1 MTIIKK
7 AADAGSWPL
16 AASQADVKA
25 QLTAMLD
32 GLRQLLGNANI
43 LAGSGELNDPLNA
56 PFQLYVNPY
65 IGSDAFAAGSFASY
79 DPDPSG
85 TNPTTANIDA
95 KIRRIDNQRLTC
107 GYSEMRPFKTINRAL
122 IEAGLITSKSWFNYS
137 QEAAHLDCVSIRLSA
152 GVHTL
157 YNDPGNTGTTPAV
170 WADGKVPTIAE
181 LIGFNPNEGGCILP
195 RGCTMWAPD
204 YRKCTI
210 RPNYVPADADEAYS
224 ESSGVATIT
233 NRSCMFRTTGTGYTF
248 GYTLMDKLGSTS
260 SHHLL
265 SGYEFASEAQL
276 TGFYGKINTALAPNG
291 NGSAALLVAR
301 TSEHQIVGPIS
312 GSPSEAWDTVGSAS
326 FYILNVGI
334 RTVRGL
340 CGALMDGSKVTGL
353 RSMVTAQYTNTGN
366 QKTLSCWEIYSG
378 GSWVTPANYQAL
390 IDSSPDSRRMKP
402 GRRSFHIRVI
412 NGAFVQEVSVFS
424 IGAGVH
430 NWVQTGGELD
440 STNGNTSF
448 GGITA
453 LAEGYR
459 SAAFPIDKSWT
470 LSAFRVPL
478 RPDAKAPAIRR
489 IFLGTVS
496 SATSGAITLSAALD
510 PAVLESFTLRPDS
523 YIWVENPQGPDWR
536 AQLANPSW
544 SAGSPTIINI
554 AAALA
559 DENGAAGGSSVNGRR
574 VYIRRIADNRTKE
587 ERRLVLKLANTTNA
601 RTPQRH
607 QILQLD
613 PTRAGVSGALPAAT
627 TLAVTS
633 TTATTP
639 VGAGVLRSALISLRR
654 SNPDQNYAN
663 STYYRKG
670 TVVKHANK
678 HWAAISDLTT
688 ATASPDPALWSECYV
703 GMPEAFNAEDPFVNE
718 APSLVFDDDASGTEA
733 STTLGWSWSTAFTS
747 SSATAAVWLRT
758 QYRSGVDYLAAH
770 ALLVALGLSSADA
783 HTALAPQLE
792 ASRLRDPASSSDFPV
807 APAGGLATGRANYP
821 VEFRRPSTLAMA
833 PHRTAWSG
841 WGNYSTALPQVQQ
854 DMAARNRFSYLFT
867 NNGGGF
873 VACDG
878 TQEDMLRFTPAG
890 LEDLTT
896 GEVAQVGDIGAPDV
910 AIGSSTTFSGTI
922 IDSVFQGVMDFT
934 GATLQG
940 FPMANSST
948 AGLIETATI
957 AEVLTAMTTV
967 GTGGLAIT
975 TDAMPAAMRSN
986 AVDLGSATALDLSL
1000 GSFFFRT
1007 VNGNVTFTFTNVPS
1021 NGITLFLFEFLY
1033 TSGTITWPAILWAD
1047 GTAPTLVAG
1056 YTYTV
1061 AFYTRNGG
1069 TTWRG
1074 SRPTIWT

>member
-1 MTIIKK
+1 MTIVKRSGES
-7 AADAGSWPL
+7 GSWPL
-16 AASQADVKA
+16 ASDQATVKQ
-25 QLTAMLD
+25 QLAAMLD
-32 GLRQLLGNANI
+32 GLRQLIGSANI
-43 LAGSGELNDPLNA
+43 AGGSAELNDPLNA

-79 DPDPSG
+79 DPDPAGS
-85 TNPTTANIDA
+85 NPTAANIDA
-95 KIRRIDNQRLTC
+95 KVRRIDNQRLTC
-107 GYSEMRPFKTINRAL
+107 GYSEARPFKTINRAI
-122 IEAGLITSKSWFNYS
+122 IEAALITSKSWFTYS
-137 QEAAHLDCVSIRLSA
+137 AETAHLDCVSIRLSA

-170 WADGKVPTIAE
+170 WSDGKVPTVAE
-181 LIGFNPNEGGCILP
+181 LIGFNPNEGGVILP

-204 YRKCTI
+204 YRKCSI

-233 NRSCMFRTTGTGYTF
+233 GRSCFFRTTGTGYTF
-248 GYTLMDKLGSTS
+248 GYTMMDKLGSTQ

-265 SGYEFASEAQL
+265 SGYEFASQSQL
-276 TGFYGKINTALAPNG
+276 TTFYGKVSTALAPNG
-291 NGSAALLVAR
+291 NGSATLLVAR

-312 GSPSEAWDTVGSAS
+312 GSPSEAWDTTGSAS

-334 RTVRGL
+334 RSERGL
-340 CGALMDGSKVTGL
+340 CGALMDGSKVSGL
-353 RSMVTAQYTNTGN
+353 RSMVTAQFTNTSN
-366 QKTLSCWEIYSG
+366 QRTLSCWQIYSG
-378 GSWVTPANYQAL
+378 GSWVTPANYQAM
-390 IDSSPDSRRMKP
+390 IDASPDSRRMKP

-412 NGAFVQEVSVFS
+412 NGAFVQTVSVFS
-424 IGAGVH
+424 IGVGIH
-430 NWVQTGGELD
+430 NWTQTGGELD
-440 STNGNTSF
+440 ATNGNTSF
-448 GGITA
+448 GGVAA

-459 SAAFPIDKSWT
+459 SAAFTIDKNWT
-470 LSAFRVPL
+470 ISAFRVPL
-478 RPDAKAPAIRR
+478 RPDAKTPAIRR

-496 SATSGAITLSAALD
+496 SASSGAITLAAALD
-510 PAVLESFTLRPDS
+510 PAVLESYTLRAAS

-536 AQLANPSW
+536 AQLANPAW
-544 SAGSPTIINI
+544 SSGAPTIINI
-554 AAALA
+554 TAALA
-559 DENGAAGGSSVNGRR
+559 DENAAAAGSSANGRR
-574 VYIRRIADNRTKE
+574 VYIRRLADNRNRD
-587 ERRLVLKLANTTNA
+587 ERRLVLKLSNTTNA

-607 QILQLD
+607 QVLQLD
-613 PTRAGVSGALPAAT
+613 PTRAGVNGVLPAAST
-627 TLAVTS
+627 FAITS

-639 VGAGVLRSALISLRR
+639 VGAGVLRAALVSLRR

-663 STYYRKG
+663 GTYYRKG
-670 TVVKHANK
+670 AVVKSGNK
-678 HWAAISDLTT
+678 HWAAINDLTAAT
-688 ATASPDPALWSECYV
+688 ATPDPALWSECYV
-703 GMPEAFNAEDPFVNE
+703 AMPEAYNAEDPFANE
-718 APSLVFDDDASGTEA
+718 APSLVLDDDASGTEA
-733 STTLGWSWSTAFTS
+733 STTLGWDWTTAFTS
-747 SSATAAVWLRT
+747 GSSTAAAWLRT

-770 ALLVALGLSSADA
+770 ALLVALGLSSSDA
-783 HTALAPQLE
+783 HAALAPQLE

-807 APAGGLATGRANYP
+807 APAGGLANGRANYP

-833 PHRTAWSG
+833 PHRTAWCG

-910 AIGSSTTFSGTI
+910 SVGSSTTFTGTI
-922 IDSVFQGVMDFT
+922 IDSIFQGVMDFT

-940 FPMANSST
+940 FPLANSST
-948 AGLIETATI
+948 PGLIETATI

-967 GTGGLAIT
+967 GAGGLALT
-975 TDAMPAAMRSN
+975 TDSMPAPMRSN
-986 AVDLGSATALDLSL
+986 AVDMGSGTALDLSL
-1000 GSFFFRT
+1000 GAFFYRT
-1007 VNGNVTFTFTNVPS
+1007 VNGNVTFTFTNVPA
-1021 NGITLFLFEFLY
+1021 NGVTLFLFEFTY

-1056 YTYTV
+1056 YTYTI

-1069 TTWRG
+1069 STWRG

>member
-1 MTIIKK
+1 MTIVKK
-7 AADAGSWPL
+7 AADSGSWPL
-16 AASQADVKA
+16 ASDQATVKQ

-32 GLRQLLGNANI
+32 GLRQLIGSANI
-43 LAGSGELNDPLNA
+43 AGGSVELNDPLNA

-79 DPDPSG
+79 DPDPAGS
-85 TNPTTANIDA
+85 NPTAANIDA
-95 KIRRIDNQRLTC
+95 KIRRIENQRLTC
-107 GYSEMRPFKTINRAL
+107 GYSEARPFKTINRAI
-122 IEAGLITSKSWFNYS
+122 IEAALITSKSWFTYGG
-137 QEAAHLDCVSIRLSA
+137 ETAHLDCVSIRLSA

-170 WADGKVPTIAE
+170 WADGKIPTVAE
-181 LIGFNPNEGGCILP
+181 LIGFNPNEGGVILP

-204 YRKCTI
+204 YRKCSI

-224 ESSGVATIT
+224 ESGGVATIT
-233 NRSCMFRTTGTGYTF
+233 GRSCFFRTTGTGYTF
-248 GYTLMDKLGSTS
+248 GYTMMDKLGSTQ

-265 SGYEFASEAQL
+265 SGYEFASQSQL
-276 TGFYGKINTALAPNG
+276 TTFYGKVNTALAPNG
-291 NGSAALLVAR
+291 NGSATLLVAR

-312 GSPSEAWDTVGSAS
+312 GSPSEAWDTTGSAS

-334 RTVRGL
+334 RSERGL

-353 RSMVTAQYTNTGN
+353 RSMVTAQFTNTSN
-366 QKTLSCWEIYSG
+366 QRTLSCWQIYSG
-378 GSWVTPANYQAL
+378 GSWVTPANYQAM
-390 IDSSPDSRRMKP
+390 IDASPDSRRMKP
-402 GRRSFHIRVI
+402 GRRSFHIRPI
-412 NGAFVQEVSVFS
+412 NGAFVQTVSVFS
-424 IGAGVH
+424 IGVGIH
-430 NWVQTGGELD
+430 NWTQTGGELD
-440 STNGNTSF
+440 ATNGNTSF
-448 GGITA
+448 GGVAA

-459 SAAFPIDKSWT
+459 SAAFTIDKSWT
-470 LSAFRVPL
+470 ISAFRVPL

-496 SATSGAITLSAALD
+496 SASSGAITLATALD
-510 PAVLESFTLRPDS
+510 PTVLESYTLRAGS
-523 YIWVENPQGPDWR
+523 YVWVENPQGPDWR
-536 AQLANPSW
+536 AQLANPAW
-544 SAGSPTIINI
+544 SSGAPTIINI
-554 AAALA
+554 TAALA
-559 DENGAAGGSSVNGRR
+559 DENAAAAGSSANGRR
-574 VYIRRIADNRTKE
+574 VYIRRLADNRNRD

-613 PTRAGVSGALPAAT
+613 PTRAGVNGVLPAAST
-627 TLAVTS
+627 FAITS

-639 VGAGVLRSALISLRR
+639 VGAGVLRAALVSLRR

-663 STYYRKG
+663 GTYYRKG
-670 TVVKHANK
+670 TVVKSGNK
-678 HWAAISDLTT
+678 HWAAINDLTAAT
-688 ATASPDPALWSECYV
+688 ATPDPALWSECYV
-703 GMPEAFNAEDPFVNE
+703 AMPESYNAEDPFANE
-718 APSLVFDDDASGTEA
+718 APSLILDDDASGTEA
-733 STTLGWSWSTAFTS
+733 STTLGWDWTTAFTS
-747 SSATAAVWLRT
+747 GSSTAAAWLRT

-770 ALLVALGLSSADA
+770 ALLVALGLSSSDA
-783 HTALAPQLE
+783 HTALAPQPE

-807 APAGGLATGRANYP
+807 APAGGLANGRANYP

-833 PHRTAWSG
+833 PHRTAWCG

-910 AIGSSTTFSGTI
+910 SVGSSTTFTGTI
-922 IDSVFQGVMDFT
+922 IDSIFQGVMDFT

-940 FPMANSST
+940 FPLANSST
-948 AGLIETATI
+948 PGLIETATI

-967 GTGGLAIT
+967 GTGGLALT
-975 TDAMPAAMRSN
+975 TDSMPAPMRSN
-986 AVDLGSATALDLSL
+986 AVDMGSGTALDLSL
-1000 GSFFFRT
+1000 GAFFYRT
-1007 VNGNVTFTFTNVPS
+1007 VNGNVTFTFTNTPA
-1021 NGITLFLFEFLY
+1021 NGVTLFLFEFTY

-1056 YTYTV
+1056 YTYTI

-1069 TTWRG
+1069 STWRG